1 MAEAAVIPVE
11 LTIPADLEPE
21 PVATEVAEAL
31 DGLCERLAIPG
42 RVAVTTKPGAIAPRL
57 EVDGRPLPPSWP
69 ADVPTSVD
77 ASTAERQRWRTW
89 ATILG
94 SRWPGALVTEA
105 AATAAWGELVT
116 QRAMPSWF
124 PSLMRATVSLGVP
137 ASVIAEV
144 PAAYGDTPNP
154 DVRVLAERVA
164 ARRDR
169 WLRLVAAP
177 TTLPSVI
184 ASTEPSEAGGRLD
197 HALRTHL
204 GSLRAVMPALTY
216 AADPSLLEGTLAV
229 WLGELTILECAVP
242 PPGTCFLWSWAAWEG
257 AVEGYRGQADAAA
270 VHPGLWA
277 WVDLDSPAAQALGGA
292 PDDYLGYVTG
302 TALMTA
308 PDKLADLEAAT
319 TLLDALF
326 QHVGAGHTVWFARA
340 VLSDEHM
347 LVALRAMLRDGAPIT
362 QFGAFLREL
371 LVGLDL
377 TAPED
382 GFAAALSWAQ
392 GKWRRKRTNAADA
405 VGTRLRPAP
414 DLLDALAAAAQG
426 WDEWLPAEGVAAE
439 RLRDEVAA
447 LPPDEGLVV
456 VPDQLR
462 AFADAALRSE
472 GSDLTVLGESDVP
485 RHRVVP
491 APGVSSGSVRPGP
504 SDD

>member
-1 MAEAAVIPVE
+1 MAEAAAIPVE
-11 LTIPADLEPE
+11 LTVPADLAPE
-21 PVATEVAEAL
+21 PVATDVAEAL

-42 RVAVTTKPGAIAPRL
+42 RVAVTTNSGGIAPRVA
-57 EVDGRPLPPSWP
+57 VDGRLLPPSWP

-77 ASTAERQRWRTW
+77 TATAERHRWGTW

-105 AATAAWGELVT
+105 VATAAWRELVT
-116 QRAMPSWF
+116 QRSMPSWF
-124 PSLMRATVSLGVP
+124 PSLMRATVALGVP
-137 ASVIAEV
+137 ASAIAEE
-144 PAAYGDTPNP
+144 PTGYGDTPNP

-177 TTLPSVI
+177 TTLRSVI
-184 ASTEPSEAGGRLD
+184 ASTEPSDAGGRLD

-216 AADPSLLEGTLAV
+216 AADPSMEEGTLAV
-229 WLGELTILECAVP
+229 RLGELTILECAVP

-257 AVEGYRGQADAAA
+257 VVEGYRGPADAAA

-277 WVDLDSPAAQALGGA
+277 WVDRDSPAAQALGGA
-292 PDDYLGYVTG
+292 PDDYLSYVTG

-340 VLSDEHM
+340 VLSDEHL
-347 LVALRAMLRDGAPIT
+347 LVALRAMLRDGSPIT

-377 TAPED
+377 TAPDD

-392 GKWRRKRTNAADA
+392 GKWRRKRTLDADA
-405 VGTRLRPAP
+405 VVTRARPAP
-414 DLLDALAAAAQG
+414 DVLDAVAAAAEG
-426 WDEWLPAEGVAAE
+426 WDEWLPAEGLAAE
-439 RLRDEVAA
+439 RLRDEFAA
-447 LPPDEGLVV
+447 LSPDEVLVV
-456 VPDQLR
+456 VPDRLR
-462 AFADAALRSE
+462 VFVDAALRSDAR
-472 GSDLTVLGESDVP
+472 DLTVLGESDLP

-491 APGVSSGSVRPGP
+491 APGVSPGDVSSGQGE
-504 SDD
+504 D